1 MATASDRNGNVHTYG
16 YDVLG
21 RQVSD
26 AVTTLGTGVD
36 GTVRRMETAYD
47 GQGNPYLL
55 TSYDAATSGTIV
67 NQVQRV

>member
-1 MATASDRNGNVHTYG
+1 
-16 YDVLG
+16 VLG
-21 RQVSD
+21 RPTAD

-55 TSYDAATSGTIV
+55 TSYDAASSGSV
-67 NQVQRV
+67 ANQV